1 MSRRIPLSQ
10 LLKAGAVYQYRRWAV
25 DMGAA
30 KRVISLNTGKPA
42 VFHDTRPSFV
52 YGDKKTSEAILKGH
66 FEYAGQKLD
75 VGAQGDPWTVAVP
88 SMRFATWLH
97 GFHWLNDLA
106 VSKDKNA
113 AIRARSLTDKWIA
126 VYGKWNLF
134 SWEPDVLTDRLYHW
148 LSVWS
153 PLLTGDNLSD
163 SAQLRRSSVLRQLKR
178 LRKVYRHT
186 TPGLQR
192 LKAAAS
198 LVMGGAR
205 LKEKSDGFLGRG
217 LDWLDDEIETQILPD
232 GGHVSRSPEQTLEA
246 LEILLTLDSL
256 LQARGVEGSRAM
268 SRAIDRLAPVIPFFT
283 AADGKL
289 VNFNGS
295 GEGVSARLK
304 AIKKAGPKTTS
315 KTFGYCPHT
324 GYQRIEAEGTVLFID
339 TGATSPR
346 PFDDQV
352 HLAPLAFELSTAL
365 GRLVVN
371 CGWNEQQP
379 QNFRRAV
386 RATAA
391 HSSLILDGESA
402 GRLLKEGWGTK
413 RLGEVVS
420 VEAGP
425 VSATRKEQV
434 SGTWLESSH
443 DGYREDT
450 GLSHRRRLYMSV
462 DGDDIRGEDSLFVP
476 LGSVPLSN
484 TEKPFQI
491 RFHFHPD
498 VRVSLSQNQQSA
510 LLVQSGKA
518 GWRFRTDGGPLRLED
533 SIYLGAGYRP
543 VKCQQIVISGRAFCD
558 SDGET
563 RSNRV
568 RWSFRKLEARK

>member
-25 DMGAA
+25 DMGAV

-205 LKEKSDGFLGRG
+205 LKEKSDGFLG
-217 LDWLDDEIETQILPD
+217 L
-232 GGHVSRSPEQTLEA
+232 
-246 LEILLTLDSL
+246 
-256 LQARGVEGSRAM
+256 M
-268 SRAIDRLAPVIPFFT
+268 M
-283 AADGKL
+283 KL
-289 VNFNGS
+289 
-295 GEGVSARLK
+295 RLK
-304 AIKKAGPKTTS
+304 FYLMAVMCPALRS
-315 KTFGYCPHT
+315 K
-324 GYQRIEAEGTVLFID
+324 L
-339 TGATSPR
+339 
-346 PFDDQV
+346 
-352 HLAPLAFELSTAL
+352 
-365 GRLVVN
+365 
-371 CGWNEQQP
+371 
-379 QNFRRAV
+379 
-386 RATAA
+386 
-391 HSSLILDGESA
+391 
-402 GRLLKEGWGTK
+402 
-413 RLGEVVS
+413 
-420 VEAGP
+420 
-425 VSATRKEQV
+425 
-434 SGTWLESSH
+434 
-443 DGYREDT
+443 
-450 GLSHRRRLYMSV
+450 
-462 DGDDIRGEDSLFVP
+462 
-476 LGSVPLSN
+476 
-484 TEKPFQI
+484 
-491 RFHFHPD
+491 
-498 VRVSLSQNQQSA
+498 
-510 LLVQSGKA
+510 
-518 GWRFRTDGGPLRLED
+518 
-533 SIYLGAGYRP
+533 
-543 VKCQQIVISGRAFCD
+543 
-558 SDGET
+558 
-563 RSNRV
+563 
-568 RWSFRKLEARK
+568 